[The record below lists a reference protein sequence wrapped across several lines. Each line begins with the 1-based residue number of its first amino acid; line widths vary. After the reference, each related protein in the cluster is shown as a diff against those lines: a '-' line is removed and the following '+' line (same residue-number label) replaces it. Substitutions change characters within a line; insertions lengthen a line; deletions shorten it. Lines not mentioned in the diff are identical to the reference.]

1 MKISRPDILYAPVS
15 LLLHGMALLPMWVLY
30 GLSDVLYVLIR
41 YVVRYRV
48 KVVRRN
54 IGESFP
60 EMSVAECRR
69 TERRFYRHFAD
80 YFVETI
86 KLLHISDAK
95 VRQMMEFV
103 NVEEVDRSVAAGRSV
118 AVYAGHYANWELLFG
133 FEHFALPEGSADSY
147 AFKRSNVAMVYKKLN
162 SPLWDEIFREC
173 RLRLLGTDFE
183 NYIESAGILRHVV
196 EHHGDGYFYMFDT
209 DQRPYAN
216 AKAVMDVEF
225 MGQPAQTMYAGAGV
239 AHKYG
244 LAVSYLSMTRK
255 PSGKGY
261 LCELKTICDDA
272 SKMEVQQIMD
282 EFYRLLEAD
291 IRKDPGEYLWSHKRW
306 KLVNKNTK

>member
-1 MKISRPDILYAPVS
+1 MSIQKAIIQGTMAVLSALPLR
-15 LLLHGMALLPMWVLY
+15 LHWANAHLVGWIAMHL
-30 GLSDVLYVLIR
+30 
-41 YVVRYRV
+41 VRYRR
-48 KVVRRN
+48 KVVEEN
-54 IGESFP
+54 IDRSFP
-60 EMSVAECRR
+60 DAPEHLRKRYVRD
-69 TERRFYRHFAD
+69 FYRHFGRL
-80 YFVETI
+80 VCETI
-86 KLLHISDAK
+86 WFSHTTA
-95 VRQMMEFV
+95 RRMERSQIVSAV
-103 NVEEVDRSVAAGRSV
+103 NPEESARLQSVAPGTIIL
-118 AVYAGHYANWELLFG
+118 AGHYANWELLFG

>member
-1 MKISRPDILYAPVS
+1 MSIQKAIIQGTMAVLSALPLR
-15 LLLHGMALLPMWVLY
+15 LHWANAHLVGWIANHL
-30 GLSDVLYVLIR
+30 
-41 YVVRYRV
+41 VRYRR
-48 KVVRRN
+48 KVVEEN
-54 IGESFP
+54 IDRSFP
-60 EMSVAECRR
+60 DAPEHLRKRYVRD
-69 TERRFYRHFAD
+69 FYRHFGRL
-80 YFVETI
+80 VCETI
-86 KLLHISDAK
+86 WFSHTTA
-95 VRQMMEFV
+95 RRMERSQIVSAV
-103 NVEEVDRSVAAGRSV
+103 NPEESARLQSVAPGTIIL
-118 AVYAGHYANWELLFG
+118 AGHYANWELLFG

>member
-1 MKISRPDILYAPVS
+1 MSIQKAIIQGTMAVLSALPLRLHWANARLVGWIAMHLVRDRRKVVEENIDRSFPDAPEH
-15 LLLHGMALLPMWVLY
+15 LRK
-30 GLSDVLYVLIR
+30 R
-41 YVVRYRV
+41 YVRD
-48 KVVRRN
+48 
-54 IGESFP
+54 
-60 EMSVAECRR
+60 
-69 TERRFYRHFAD
+69 FYRHFGRL
-80 YFVETI
+80 VCETI
-86 KLLHISDAK
+86 WFSHTTA
-95 VRQMMEFV
+95 RRMERSQIVSAV
-103 NVEEVDRSVAAGRSV
+103 NPEESARLQSVAPGTIIL
-118 AVYAGHYANWELLFG
+118 AGHYANWELLFG

>member
-1 MKISRPDILYAPVS
+1 MSIKKAIIQGTMAVLSALPLR
-15 LLLHGMALLPMWVLY
+15 LHWANAHLVGWIANHL
-30 GLSDVLYVLIR
+30 
-41 YVVRYRV
+41 VRYRR
-48 KVVRRN
+48 KVVCEN
-54 IGESFP
+54 IDRSFP
-60 EMSVAECRR
+60 DAPEHLRKRYVRD
-69 TERRFYRHFAD
+69 FYRHFGRL
-80 YFVETI
+80 VCETI
-86 KLLHISDAK
+86 WFSHTTA
-95 VRQMMEFV
+95 RRMERSQIVSAV
-103 NVEEVDRSVAAGRSV
+103 NPEESARLQSVAPGTIIL
-118 AVYAGHYANWELLFG
+118 AGHYANWELLFG

>member
-1 MKISRPDILYAPVS
+1 MSIKKAIIQ
-15 LLLHGMALLPMWVLY
+15 GTMAVLSALPLRFHWASAHLVGWIANHL
-30 GLSDVLYVLIR
+30 
-41 YVVRYRV
+41 VRYRR
-48 KVVRRN
+48 KVVEEN
-54 IGESFP
+54 IDRSFP
-60 EMSVAECRR
+60 DAPEHLRKRYVRD
-69 TERRFYRHFAD
+69 FYRHFGRL
-80 YFVETI
+80 VCETI
-86 KLLHISDAK
+86 WFSHTTA
-95 VRQMMEFV
+95 RRMERSQIVSAV
-103 NVEEVDRSVAAGRSV
+103 NPEESARLQSVAPGTIIL
-118 AVYAGHYANWELLFG
+118 AGHYANWELLFG

-162 SPLWDEIFREC
+162 SPLGDEIFREC

>member
-1 MKISRPDILYAPVS
+1 MSIQKAIIQGTMAVLSALPRR
-15 LLLHGMALLPMWVLY
+15 LHWANARLVGWIAMHL
-30 GLSDVLYVLIR
+30 
-41 YVVRYRV
+41 VRYRR
-48 KVVRRN
+48 KVVCEN
-54 IGESFP
+54 IDRSFP
-60 EMSVAECRR
+60 DAPEHLRKRYVRD
-69 TERRFYRHFAD
+69 FYRHFGRL
-80 YFVETI
+80 VCETI
-86 KLLHISDAK
+86 WFSHTTA
-95 VRQMMEFV
+95 RRMERSQIVSAV
-103 NVEEVDRSVAAGRSV
+103 NPEESARLQSVAPGTIIL
-118 AVYAGHYANWELLFG
+118 AGHYANWELLFG

-216 AKAVMDVEF
+216 ATAVMDVEF

>member
-1 MKISRPDILYAPVS
+1 MSIQKAIIQGTMAVLSALPLR
-15 LLLHGMALLPMWVLY
+15 LHWASAHLVGWIANHL
-30 GLSDVLYVLIR
+30 
-41 YVVRYRV
+41 VRYRR
-48 KVVRRN
+48 KVVCEN
-54 IGESFP
+54 IDRSFP
-60 EMSVAECRR
+60 DAPEHLRKRYVRD
-69 TERRFYRHFAD
+69 FYRHFGRL
-80 YFVETI
+80 VCETI
-86 KLLHISDAK
+86 WFSHTTA
-95 VRQMMEFV
+95 RRMERSQIVSAV
-103 NVEEVDRSVAAGRSV
+103 NPEESARLQSVAPGTIIL
-118 AVYAGHYANWELLFG
+118 AGHYANWELLFG

-255 PSGKGY
+255 TSGKGY

>member
-1 MKISRPDILYAPVS
+1 
-15 LLLHGMALLPMWVLY
+15 
-30 GLSDVLYVLIR
+30 
-41 YVVRYRV
+41 
-48 KVVRRN
+48 
-54 IGESFP
+54 
-60 EMSVAECRR
+60 
-69 TERRFYRHFAD
+69 
-80 YFVETI
+80 
-86 KLLHISDAK
+86 
-95 VRQMMEFV
+95 
-103 NVEEVDRSVAAGRSV
+103 
-118 AVYAGHYANWELLFG
+118 
-133 FEHFALPEGSADSY
+133 
-147 AFKRSNVAMVYKKLN
+147 
-162 SPLWDEIFREC
+162 
-173 RLRLLGTDFE
+173 
-183 NYIESAGILRHVV
+183 
-196 EHHGDGYFYMFDT
+196 MFDT

>member
-1 MKISRPDILYAPVS
+1 MSIQKAIIQGTMAVLSALPLR
-15 LLLHGMALLPMWVLY
+15 LHWASAHLVGWIANHL
-30 GLSDVLYVLIR
+30 
-41 YVVRYRV
+41 VRYRR
-48 KVVRRN
+48 KVVEEN
-54 IGESFP
+54 IDRSFP
-60 EMSVAECRR
+60 DAPEHLRKRYVRD
-69 TERRFYRHFAD
+69 FYRHFGRL
-80 YFVETI
+80 VCETI
-86 KLLHISDAK
+86 WFSHTTA
-95 VRQMMEFV
+95 RRMERSQIVSAV
-103 NVEEVDRSVAAGRSV
+103 NPEESARLQSVAPGTIIL
-118 AVYAGHYANWELLFG
+118 AGHYANWELLFG

>member
-1 MKISRPDILYAPVS
+1 MSIQKAIIQGTMAVLSALPLR
-15 LLLHGMALLPMWVLY
+15 LHWANAHLVGWIAMHL
-30 GLSDVLYVLIR
+30 
-41 YVVRYRV
+41 VRYRR
-48 KVVRRN
+48 KVVEEN
-54 IGESFP
+54 IDRSFP
-60 EMSVAECRR
+60 DAPEHLRKRYVRD
-69 TERRFYRHFAD
+69 FYRHFGRL
-80 YFVETI
+80 VCETI
-86 KLLHISDAK
+86 WFSHTTA
-95 VRQMMEFV
+95 RRMERSQIVSAV
-103 NVEEVDRSVAAGRSV
+103 NPEESARLQSVAPGTIIL
-118 AVYAGHYANWELLFG
+118 AGHYANWELLFG
-133 FEHFALPEGSADSY
+133 FEHFALPEGSADNY

>member
-1 MKISRPDILYAPVS
+1 MSIQKAIIQGLMAVLSALPLR
-15 LLLHGMALLPMWVLY
+15 LHWANAHLVGWIAMHL
-30 GLSDVLYVLIR
+30 
-41 YVVRYRV
+41 VRYRR
-48 KVVRRN
+48 KVVEEN
-54 IGESFP
+54 IDRSFP
-60 EMSVAECRR
+60 DAPEHLRKRYVRD
-69 TERRFYRHFAD
+69 FYRHFGRL
-80 YFVETI
+80 VCETI
-86 KLLHISDAK
+86 WFSHTTA
-95 VRQMMEFV
+95 RRMERSQIVSAV
-103 NVEEVDRSVAAGRSV
+103 NPEESARLQSVAPGTIIL
-118 AVYAGHYANWELLFG
+118 AGHYANWELLFG

>member
-1 MKISRPDILYAPVS
+1 MSIQKAIIKGLMAVLSALPLR
-15 LLLHGMALLPMWVLY
+15 LHWANAHLVGWIANHL
-30 GLSDVLYVLIR
+30 
-41 YVVRYRV
+41 VRYRR
-48 KVVRRN
+48 KVVCEN
-54 IGESFP
+54 IDRSFP
-60 EMSVAECRR
+60 DAPEHLRKRYVRD
-69 TERRFYRHFAD
+69 FYRHFGRL
-80 YFVETI
+80 VCETI
-86 KLLHISDAK
+86 WFSHTTA
-95 VRQMMEFV
+95 RRMERSQIVSAV
-103 NVEEVDRSVAAGRSV
+103 NPEESARLQSVAPGTIIL
-118 AVYAGHYANWELLFG
+118 AGHYANWELLFG

>member
-1 MKISRPDILYAPVS
+1 MSIQKAIIQGTMAVLSALPLR
-15 LLLHGMALLPMWVLY
+15 LHWANAHLVGWIAMHL
-30 GLSDVLYVLIR
+30 
-41 YVVRYRV
+41 VRYRR
-48 KVVRRN
+48 KVVCEN
-54 IGESFP
+54 IDRSFP
-60 EMSVAECRR
+60 DAPEHLRKRYVRD
-69 TERRFYRHFAD
+69 FYRHFGRL
-80 YFVETI
+80 VCETI
-86 KLLHISDAK
+86 WFSHTTA
-95 VRQMMEFV
+95 RRMERSQIVSAV
-103 NVEEVDRSVAAGRSV
+103 NPEESARLQSVAPGTIIL
-118 AVYAGHYANWELLFG
+118 AGHYANWELLFG

>member
-1 MKISRPDILYAPVS
+1 MSIQKAIIQGTMAVLSALPLR
-15 LLLHGMALLPMWVLY
+15 LHWASAHLVGWIAMHL
-30 GLSDVLYVLIR
+30 
-41 YVVRYRV
+41 VRYRR
-48 KVVRRN
+48 KVVEEN
-54 IGESFP
+54 IDRSFP
-60 EMSVAECRR
+60 DAPEHLRKRYVRD
-69 TERRFYRHFAD
+69 FYRHFGRL
-80 YFVETI
+80 VCETI
-86 KLLHISDAK
+86 WFSHTTA
-95 VRQMMEFV
+95 RRMERSQIVSAV
-103 NVEEVDRSVAAGRSV
+103 NPEESARLQSVAPGTIIL
-118 AVYAGHYANWELLFG
+118 AGHYANWELLFG

>member
-1 MKISRPDILYAPVS
+1 MSIQKAIIQGTMAVLSALPLR
-15 LLLHGMALLPMWVLY
+15 LHWANAHLVGWIANHL
-30 GLSDVLYVLIR
+30 
-41 YVVRYRV
+41 VRYRR
-48 KVVRRN
+48 KVVEEN
-54 IGESFP
+54 IDRSFP
-60 EMSVAECRR
+60 DAPEHLRKRYVRD
-69 TERRFYRHFAD
+69 FYRHFGRL
-80 YFVETI
+80 VCETI
-86 KLLHISDAK
+86 WFSHTTA
-95 VRQMMEFV
+95 RRMERSQIVSAV
-103 NVEEVDRSVAAGRSV
+103 NPEESARLQSVAPGAIIL
-118 AVYAGHYANWELLFG
+118 AGHYANWELLFG

>member
-1 MKISRPDILYAPVS
+1 MSIQKAIIQGTMAVLSALPLR
-15 LLLHGMALLPMWVLY
+15 LHWANARLVGWIAMHL
-30 GLSDVLYVLIR
+30 
-41 YVVRYRV
+41 VRYRR
-48 KVVRRN
+48 KVVEEN
-54 IGESFP
+54 IDRSFP
-60 EMSVAECRR
+60 DAPEHLRKRYVRD
-69 TERRFYRHFAD
+69 FYRHFGRL
-80 YFVETI
+80 VCETI
-86 KLLHISDAK
+86 WFSHTTA
-95 VRQMMEFV
+95 RRMERSQIVSAV
-103 NVEEVDRSVAAGRSV
+103 NPEESARLQSVAPGTIIL
-118 AVYAGHYANWELLFG
+118 AGHYANWELLFG

>member
-1 MKISRPDILYAPVS
+1 MSIKKAIIQGL
-15 LLLHGMALLPMWVLY
+15 MAVLSALPLRFHWASAHLVGWIANHL
-30 GLSDVLYVLIR
+30 
-41 YVVRYRV
+41 VRYRR
-48 KVVRRN
+48 KVVCEN
-54 IGESFP
+54 IDRSFP
-60 EMSVAECRR
+60 DAPEHLRKRYVRD
-69 TERRFYRHFAD
+69 FYRHFGRL
-80 YFVETI
+80 VCETI
-86 KLLHISDAK
+86 WFSHTTA
-95 VRQMMEFV
+95 RRMERSQIVSAV
-103 NVEEVDRSVAAGRSV
+103 NPEESARLQSVAPGTIIL
-118 AVYAGHYANWELLFG
+118 AGHYANWALLFG
-133 FEHFALPEGSADSY
+133 FDHFALPEGSADSY

>member
-1 MKISRPDILYAPVS
+1 MSIQKAIIQGTMAVLSALPLR
-15 LLLHGMALLPMWVLY
+15 LHWANAHLVGWIAMHL
-30 GLSDVLYVLIR
+30 
-41 YVVRYRV
+41 VRYRR
-48 KVVRRN
+48 KVVEEN
-54 IGESFP
+54 IDRSFP
-60 EMSVAECRR
+60 DAPEHLRKRYVRD
-69 TERRFYRHFAD
+69 FYRHFGRL
-80 YFVETI
+80 VCETI
-86 KLLHISDAK
+86 WFSHTTA
-95 VRQMMEFV
+95 RRMERSQIVSAV
-103 NVEEVDRSVAAGRSV
+103 NPEESARLQSVAPGTIIL
-118 AVYAGHYANWELLFG
+118 AGHYANWELLFG

-282 EFYRLLEAD
+282 EFYRFLEAD

>member
-1 MKISRPDILYAPVS
+1 MSIQKAIIQGTMAVLSALPLR
-15 LLLHGMALLPMWVLY
+15 LHWANAHLVGWIAMHL
-30 GLSDVLYVLIR
+30 
-41 YVVRYRV
+41 VRYRR
-48 KVVRRN
+48 KVVCEN
-54 IGESFP
+54 IDRSFP
-60 EMSVAECRR
+60 DAPEHLRKRYVRD
-69 TERRFYRHFAD
+69 FYRHFGRL
-80 YFVETI
+80 VCETI
-86 KLLHISDAK
+86 WFSHTTA
-95 VRQMMEFV
+95 RRMERSQIVSAV
-103 NVEEVDRSVAAGRSV
+103 NPEESARLQSVAPGTIIL
-118 AVYAGHYANWELLFG
+118 AGHYANWELLFG

-306 KLVNKNTK
+306 QLVNKNTK

>member
-1 MKISRPDILYAPVS
+1 MSIQKAIIQGTMAVLSALPLR
-15 LLLHGMALLPMWVLY
+15 LHWANAHLVGWIANHL
-30 GLSDVLYVLIR
+30 
-41 YVVRYRV
+41 VRYRR
-48 KVVRRN
+48 KVVCEN
-54 IGESFP
+54 IDRSFP
-60 EMSVAECRR
+60 DAPEHLRKRYVRD
-69 TERRFYRHFAD
+69 FYRHFGRL
-80 YFVETI
+80 VCETI
-86 KLLHISDAK
+86 WFSHTTA
-95 VRQMMEFV
+95 RRMERSQIVSAV
-103 NVEEVDRSVAAGRSV
+103 NPEESARLQSVAPGTIIL
-118 AVYAGHYANWELLFG
+118 AGHYANWELLFG

-255 PSGKGY
+255 TSGKGY

>member
-1 MKISRPDILYAPVS
+1 MSIKKAIIQGTMAVLSALPLR
-15 LLLHGMALLPMWVLY
+15 LHWANAHLVGWIAMHL
-30 GLSDVLYVLIR
+30 
-41 YVVRYRV
+41 VRYRR
-48 KVVRRN
+48 KVVEEN
-54 IGESFP
+54 IDRSFP
-60 EMSVAECRR
+60 DAPEHLRKRYVRD
-69 TERRFYRHFAD
+69 FYRHFGRL
-80 YFVETI
+80 VCETI
-86 KLLHISDAK
+86 WFSHTTA
-95 VRQMMEFV
+95 RRMERSQIVSAV
-103 NVEEVDRSVAAGRSV
+103 NPEESARLQSVAPGTIIL
-118 AVYAGHYANWELLFG
+118 AGHYANWELLFG

>member
-1 MKISRPDILYAPVS
+1 MSIQKAIIQGTMAVLSALPLR
-15 LLLHGMALLPMWVLY
+15 LHWASAHLVGWIANHL
-30 GLSDVLYVLIR
+30 
-41 YVVRYRV
+41 VRYRR
-48 KVVRRN
+48 KVVCETIDR
-54 IGESFP
+54 SFP
-60 EMSVAECRR
+60 DAPEHLRKRYVRD
-69 TERRFYRHFAD
+69 FYRHFGRL
-80 YFVETI
+80 VCETI
-86 KLLHISDAK
+86 WFSHTTA
-95 VRQMMEFV
+95 RRMERSQIVSAV
-103 NVEEVDRSVAAGRSV
+103 NPEESARLQSVAPGTIIL
-118 AVYAGHYANWELLFG
+118 AGHYANWELLFG

>member
-1 MKISRPDILYAPVS
+1 MSIKKAIIQGTMAVLSALPLR
-15 LLLHGMALLPMWVLY
+15 LHWANAHLVGWIAMHL
-30 GLSDVLYVLIR
+30 
-41 YVVRYRV
+41 VRYRR
-48 KVVRRN
+48 KVVCEN
-54 IGESFP
+54 IDRSFP
-60 EMSVAECRR
+60 DAPEHLRKRYVRD
-69 TERRFYRHFAD
+69 FYRHFGRL
-80 YFVETI
+80 VCETI
-86 KLLHISDAK
+86 WFSHTTA
-95 VRQMMEFV
+95 RRMERSQIVSAV
-103 NVEEVDRSVAAGRSV
+103 NPEESARLQSVAPGTIIL
-118 AVYAGHYANWELLFG
+118 AGHYANWELLFG

>member
-1 MKISRPDILYAPVS
+1 MSIKKAIIQGSMAVLSALPLR
-15 LLLHGMALLPMWVLY
+15 LHWANAHLVGWIANHL
-30 GLSDVLYVLIR
+30 
-41 YVVRYRV
+41 VRYRR
-48 KVVRRN
+48 KVVEEN
-54 IGESFP
+54 IDRSFP
-60 EMSVAECRR
+60 DAPEHLRKRYVRD
-69 TERRFYRHFAD
+69 FYRHFGRL
-80 YFVETI
+80 VCETI
-86 KLLHISDAK
+86 WFSHTTA
-95 VRQMMEFV
+95 RRMERSQIVSAV
-103 NVEEVDRSVAAGRSV
+103 NPEESARLQSVAPGTIIL
-118 AVYAGHYANWELLFG
+118 AGHYANWELLFG

>member
-1 MKISRPDILYAPVS
+1 MSIKKAIIQGSMAVLSALPLR
-15 LLLHGMALLPMWVLY
+15 LHWANAHLVGWIANHL
-30 GLSDVLYVLIR
+30 
-41 YVVRYRV
+41 VRYRR
-48 KVVRRN
+48 KVVCEN
-54 IGESFP
+54 IDRSFP
-60 EMSVAECRR
+60 DAPEHLRKRYVRD
-69 TERRFYRHFAD
+69 FYRHFGRL
-80 YFVETI
+80 VCETI
-86 KLLHISDAK
+86 WFSHTTA
-95 VRQMMEFV
+95 RRMERSQIVSAV
-103 NVEEVDRSVAAGRSV
+103 NPEESARLQSVAPGTIIL
-118 AVYAGHYANWELLFG
+118 AGHYANWELLFG

>member
-1 MKISRPDILYAPVS
+1 MSIQKAIIQGLMAVLSALPLR
-15 LLLHGMALLPMWVLY
+15 LHWASAHLVGWIANHL
-30 GLSDVLYVLIR
+30 
-41 YVVRYRV
+41 VRYRR
-48 KVVRRN
+48 KVVCEN
-54 IGESFP
+54 IDRSFP
-60 EMSVAECRR
+60 DAPEHLRKRYVRD
-69 TERRFYRHFAD
+69 FYRHFGRL
-80 YFVETI
+80 VCETI
-86 KLLHISDAK
+86 WFSHTTA
-95 VRQMMEFV
+95 RRMERSQIVSAV
-103 NVEEVDRSVAAGRSV
+103 NPEESARLQSVAPGTIIL
-118 AVYAGHYANWELLFG
+118 AGHYANWELLFG

>member
-1 MKISRPDILYAPVS
+1 MSIQKAIIQGLMAVLSALPLR
-15 LLLHGMALLPMWVLY
+15 LHWANAHLVGWIAMHL
-30 GLSDVLYVLIR
+30 
-41 YVVRYRV
+41 VRYRR
-48 KVVRRN
+48 KVVEEN
-54 IGESFP
+54 IDRSFP
-60 EMSVAECRR
+60 DAPEHLRKRYVRDFYLHFGRLVCETIWFSHTTARRMERSQIVSAVNPEESARLQSVAPG
-69 TERRFYRHFAD
+69 
-80 YFVETI
+80 TI
-86 KLLHISDAK
+86 IL
-95 VRQMMEFV
+95 
-103 NVEEVDRSVAAGRSV
+103 
-118 AVYAGHYANWELLFG
+118 AGHYANWELLFG

>member
-1 MKISRPDILYAPVS
+1 MSIQKAIIQGL
-15 LLLHGMALLPMWVLY
+15 MAVLSALPLRFHWASAHLVGWIANHL
-30 GLSDVLYVLIR
+30 
-41 YVVRYRV
+41 VRYRR
-48 KVVRRN
+48 KVVCEN
-54 IGESFP
+54 IDGSFP
-60 EMSVAECRR
+60 DAPEHLRKRYVRD
-69 TERRFYRHFAD
+69 FYRHFGRL
-80 YFVETI
+80 VCETI
-86 KLLHISDAK
+86 WFSHTTA
-95 VRQMMEFV
+95 RRMERSQIVSAV
-103 NVEEVDRSVAAGRSV
+103 NPEESARLQSVAPGTIIL
-118 AVYAGHYANWELLFG
+118 AGHYANWELLFG

>member
-1 MKISRPDILYAPVS
+1 MSIQKAIIQGTMAVLSALPLR
-15 LLLHGMALLPMWVLY
+15 LHWANAHLVGWIAMHL
-30 GLSDVLYVLIR
+30 
-41 YVVRYRV
+41 VRYRR
-48 KVVRRN
+48 KVVEENKDR
-54 IGESFP
+54 SFP
-60 EMSVAECRR
+60 DPPEHFGRLVCETIWFSHTTARRMERSQIVSAVNPEESARLQSVAPG
-69 TERRFYRHFAD
+69 
-80 YFVETI
+80 TI
-86 KLLHISDAK
+86 IL
-95 VRQMMEFV
+95 
-103 NVEEVDRSVAAGRSV
+103 
-118 AVYAGHYANWELLFG
+118 AGHYANWELLFG

>member
-1 MKISRPDILYAPVS
+1 MKISRSDILYAPVS

-69 TERRFYRHFAD
+69 TEHRFYRHFAD

-103 NVEEVDRSVAAGRSV
+103 NVSRAKPKRPMAT
-118 AVYAGHYANWELLFG
+118 NG
-133 FEHFALPEGSADSY
+133 FI
-147 AFKRSNVAMVYKKLN
+147 K
-162 SPLWDEIFREC
+162 
-173 RLRLLGTDFE
+173 TDI
-183 NYIESAGILRHVV
+183 NIS
-196 EHHGDGYFYMFDT
+196 
-209 DQRPYAN
+209 
-216 AKAVMDVEF
+216 
-225 MGQPAQTMYAGAGV
+225 
-239 AHKYG
+239 
-244 LAVSYLSMTRK
+244 
-255 PSGKGY
+255 
-261 LCELKTICDDA
+261 
-272 SKMEVQQIMD
+272 
-282 EFYRLLEAD
+282 
-291 IRKDPGEYLWSHKRW
+291 
-306 KLVNKNTK
+306 

>member
-1 MKISRPDILYAPVS
+1 MSIQKAIIQGLMAVLSALPLR
-15 LLLHGMALLPMWVLY
+15 LHWANAHLVGWIANHL
-30 GLSDVLYVLIR
+30 
-41 YVVRYRV
+41 VRYRR
-48 KVVRRN
+48 KVVCEN
-54 IGESFP
+54 IDRSFP
-60 EMSVAECRR
+60 DAPEHLRKRYVRD
-69 TERRFYRHFAD
+69 FYRHFGRL
-80 YFVETI
+80 VCETI
-86 KLLHISDAK
+86 WFSHTTA
-95 VRQMMEFV
+95 RRMERSQIVSAV
-103 NVEEVDRSVAAGRSV
+103 NPEESARLQSVAPGTIIL
-118 AVYAGHYANWELLFG
+118 AGHYANWELLFG

>member
-1 MKISRPDILYAPVS
+1 MSIQKAIIQGTMAVLSALPLR
-15 LLLHGMALLPMWVLY
+15 LHWANAHLVGWIANHL
-30 GLSDVLYVLIR
+30 
-41 YVVRYRV
+41 VRYRR
-48 KVVRRN
+48 KVVCEN
-54 IGESFP
+54 IDRSFP
-60 EMSVAECRR
+60 DAPEHLRKRYVRD
-69 TERRFYRHFAD
+69 FYLHFGRL
-80 YFVETI
+80 VCETI
-86 KLLHISDAK
+86 WFSHTTA
-95 VRQMMEFV
+95 RRMERSQIVSAV
-103 NVEEVDRSVAAGRSV
+103 NPEE
-118 AVYAGHYANWELLFG
+118 
-133 FEHFALPEGSADSY
+133 SARLQS
-147 AFKRSNVAMVYKKLN
+147 VAMVYKKLN